1 MLLFITALIS
11 GLALLL
17 WSADRFVEGS
27 VSLAKNL
34 NVSPLMIGM
43 VIIGFGT
50 SAPELVVSVLASLNG
65 SPGIALG
72 NAYGSNI
79 ANIAVI
85 LGITALISPIV
96 IHSSVLRRELPI
108 LLTVTALSIFL
119 VVDLNLSRLDA
130 IILLILFILFIGGM
144 IGEALKKDKDS
155 LTEDYKT
162 EPAEQVAPTRFA
174 IQTLVFGLVLLI
186 VSSRVVVGSAVEIA
200 QIFGIS
206 DMVIGL
212 TIVAIGTSLPELAS
226 SVAAARKN
234 AHEIAVGN
242 IIGSNLFN
250 SLMVVG
256 LSGLIGP
263 TVVSQQTLMRDMTV
277 MGLLTVLLFIFAL
290 RFKGKEGGIN
300 RSQGFFLLL
309 IYALYIAYIIYGA
322 I

>member
-11 GLALLL
+11 GLVLLL

-27 VSLAKNL
+27 VALAKNL
-34 NVSPLMIGM
+34 NVSPLLIGM

-50 SAPELVVSVLASLNG
+50 SAPEIVVSVLASLNG

-79 ANIAVI
+79 ANIALI
-85 LGITALISPIV
+85 LGITALISPIA
-96 IHSSVLRRELPI
+96 IHASILHRELPI
-108 LLTVTALSIFL
+108 LLFVTALSIFL
-119 VVDLNLSRLDA
+119 IIDLNLSRLDA
-130 IILLILFILFIGGM
+130 ILLLILFVLFILGI
-144 IGEALKKDKDS
+144 IGEALKKDKD
-155 LTEDYKT
+155 LLVEDYKT
-162 EPAEQVAPTRFA
+162 EPVEQVVPTRFA

-186 VSSRVVVGSAVEIA
+186 VSSRIVVWSAVEIA

-226 SVAAARKN
+226 SIAAARKN
-234 AHEIAVGN
+234 EHEIAVGN

-250 SLMVVG
+250 SLIVVG
-256 LSGLIGP
+256 LAGFIEP
-263 TVVSQQTLMRDMTV
+263 IVVSQETLMRDMTV
-277 MGLLTVLLFIFAL
+277 MGLLTALLFIFSF
-290 RFKGKEGGIN
+290 RFKGREGGIN
-300 RSQGFFLLL
+300 RLQGFFLLL
-309 IYALYIAYIIYGA
+309 TYALYIAYIIYGA

>member
-144 IGEALKKDKDS
+144 IGEALKNDKDS

-162 EPAEQVAPTRFA
+162 EPAEQVASTRFA

-186 VSSRVVVGSAVEIA
+186 VSSRVVVWSAVEIA